1 MVIKNAFIH
10 FISTKK
16 TLRQN
21 PQSLDFIELM
31 AERVGFEPTVPVKGH
46 LISSCIRHVLNWFFK
61 IHQVPSALDFTR
73 FVPSYILTSFK
84 SSFWMIWS
92 LRSKCGQNAVSCYS
106 PLARIYFL
114 FLPLPTDTNTALST
128 SCFMIRPAMVCDIAN
143 ASSTSLRPIAFF
155 L

>member
-46 LISSCIRHVLNWFFK
+46 LISSSIRRYLPCTSEYLLVLVFQGFRALQSCASVGKYHCVPRCDNKFSPHLLPTLLPTVCQTLQLHRVFLKFK
-61 IHQVPSALDFTR
+61 FAIKGFL
-73 FVPSYILTSFK
+73 
-84 SSFWMIWS
+84 SSFHFAPS
-92 LRSKCGQNAVSCYS
+92 N
-106 PLARIYFL
+106 
-114 FLPLPTDTNTALST
+114 
-128 SCFMIRPAMVCDIAN
+128 
-143 ASSTSLRPIAFF
+143 
-155 L
+155 